1 MTVADQLRS
10 IAAAVG
16 TDGTQEQE
24 SQIDHAISQIIKLYN
39 EAVDLDRIDATLAL
53 ELLELQGGLL
63 MYRSNPPSKTD
74 LDQNINDLM
83 IVADQCEKGGIIN
96 DDLAFL
102 CTVAADYIG
111 SLLERIEVLT
121 ELNSKLRDR
130 LQ

>member
-1 MTVADQLRS
+1 MTVTDQLRA

-16 TDGTQEQE
+16 TAGTQEQE
-24 SQIDHAISQIIKLYN
+24 SQIDHAISQITKLYK
-39 EAVDLDRIDATLAL
+39 ETVDLDRVDAELAL

-63 MYRSNPPSKTD
+63 TYRSKPPSKTD
-74 LDQNINDLM
+74 FDKNINDLM

-111 SLLERIEVLT
+111 SLLERIEILT
-121 ELNSKLRDR
+121 ELNASLREQ